1 MESAQTL
8 APNDSYNKDAVLKM
22 LKLANYVLPEDRP
35 GWIPPDILYDWD
47 TCPYAYQ
54 TEEEL
59 MPAGGLHNEILTYI
73 AEILRYFFKTRGL
86 RFLADTFML
95 YRDSQGIK
103 QRVAPDFMV
112 IPFCHPPPSAYDL
125 DTEPAPLAVM
135 EITSPKSRAKDMHE
149 KVSFYASLGIPA
161 CLVIDSITSGGI
173 LRKQVEL
180 HLWRQIQDRFHKMR
194 SDAEGYLPVPEMK
207 VKIKAQG
214 QNLIF
219 ADIITGEILCDVG
232 QMQQRIDKEA
242 ILRKQASERADK
254 EAMLHKQA
262 AERADKE
269 AMLRKLAA
277 ERADKALKL
286 ARQEK
291 QRAERLTAKL
301 KELGISLE

>member
-1 MESAQTL
+1 MEAAQTF
-8 APNDSYNKDAVLKM
+8 APNDPYNKDAVLKM
-22 LKLANYVLPEDRP
+22 LKLADYALPDDRP
-35 GWIPPDILYDWD
+35 GWIPPDILYVWD

-112 IPFCHPPPSAYDL
+112 IPFRHPPPSAYDL

-135 EITSPKSRAKDMHE
+135 EITSPKSRVKDMHE
-149 KVSFYASLGIPA
+149 KVDFYANLGIPA

-180 HLWRQIQDRFHKMR
+180 HLWRQIQDRFRKIQF
-194 SDAEGYLPVPEMK
+194 DAEGYLTVPEMK

-219 ADIITGEILCDVG
+219 TDIITGEILCDVG
-232 QMQQRIDKEA
+232 QMQQRVDKEA

-254 EAMLHKQA
+254 EARLHKQA
-262 AERADKE
+262 SERADKE
-269 AMLRKLAA
+269 ARLHKQALELA
-277 ERADKALKL
+277 K
-286 ARQEK
+286 QEK

-301 KELGISLE
+301 RELGISLE